1 MAQGAYQESAGHR
14 GAQSAGHAGAQSAGH
29 AGAQSA
35 GHPQGAVDA
44 PSEAVAAAAAPADGD
59 TLGGARQPRGAA
71 GVAAASFNRAA
82 LTAQLVAYFPDRRHL
97 GTLVYNPTTTWLTLQ
112 FERLVGL
119 KALHLQYFKELQQRY
134 LDKLQDP
141 AFVAPTRHIPWL
153 PPLPVEYCN
162 SLIEVKVPHRFLR
175 DRGAYGATQRQLWGG
190 AGGIYTD
197 DSDLLAVLQHLGALD
212 GAADLSAWNDGW
224 RREAV
229 PTDGDLAVTLLV
241 LPPLEEYR
249 GDYAHGVHPRAWT
262 HARRAHNGLSFAVY
276 DIRRQPL
283 NAFLADPHLYKA
295 ALRERLTDRVE

>member
-1 MAQGAYQESAGHR
+1 MGGGEAGMRSAASWHSTMNSGYGSSLAQGADKESAGHG
-14 GAQSAGHAGAQSAGH
+14 GAQGEG
-29 AGAQSA
+29 
-35 GHPQGAVDA
+35 
-44 PSEAVAAAAAPADGD
+44 AAAPAPGAA
-59 TLGGARQPRGAA
+59 TALARQR
-71 GVAAASFNRAA
+71 GVAAVSFNRAA
-82 LTAQLVAYFPDRRHL
+82 LTAQLAAYFPDRRHL

-119 KALHLQYFKELQQRY
+119 KTPHLQYFKELQQRY
-134 LDKLQDP
+134 LDKLHDA
-141 AFVAPTRHIPWL
+141 AFVAPTKYIPLL

-175 DRGAYGATQRQLWGG
+175 DRGTFGATQRQLWGG

-224 RREAV
+224 RPGAV

-249 GDYAHGVHPRAWT
+249 GDFAHGVHPRAWT

-283 NAFLADPHLYKA
+283 NAYLADPHLYKA
-295 ALRERLTDRVE
+295 ALSERLE